1 MKGGDAHGHSLVER
15 LVESFS
21 HFRYVSRVTSV
32 FRGHTQP
39 LSQEHGHRTQ
49 EQDAGAEREVC
60 EFKTRNV
67 TFVTARDRVP
77 GLAARIGTTPGG
89 CNPSPPSVPQP
100 HRGAAWV
107 RVRDRV
113 PYTPAGGHARRHG
126 RRARDV
132 RYCATRRTTQ
142 TRTSSVT
149 LDPDL
154 NAVLPALCN
163 PPCPPHTYRSYPILQ
178 SLISQQRFARAPC
191 STARAHRYPS

>member
-1 MKGGDAHGHSLVER
+1 MSSCPSTLP
-15 LVESFS
+15 S
-21 HFRYVSRVTSV
+21 SV
-32 FRGHTQP
+32 FDPRCGRTHSQTQK

-49 EQDAGAEREVC
+49 EGAGRSRPDVKC
-60 EFKTRNV
+60 EFKTRNQHC
-67 TFVTARDRVP
+67 FVTARP
-77 GLAARIGTTPGG
+77 GRLAARIGTTPGG
-89 CNPSPPSVPQP
+89 DVQQSLSPFHPA
-100 HRGAAWV
+100 HGALRGCASAT
-107 RVRDRV
+107 V

-163 PPCPPHTYRSYPILQ
+163 PPCPPHNYRSYPILQ

-191 STARAHRYPS
+191 STARTHRYPG